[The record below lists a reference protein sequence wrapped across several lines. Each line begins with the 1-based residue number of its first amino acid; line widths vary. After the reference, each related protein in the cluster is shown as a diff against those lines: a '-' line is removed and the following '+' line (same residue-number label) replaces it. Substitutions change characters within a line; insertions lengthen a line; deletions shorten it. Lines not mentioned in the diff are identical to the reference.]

1 MSKDQRIE
9 LLKLARAAK
18 AKKAA
23 EKKNEKD
30 VEEDIEAT
38 IETPVEAPVETPIKK
53 PVKKPRAPRK
63 TLNLELNDE
72 PEIKDDE
79 PEIVELTETVKVKK
93 PKRRIVRKIIREE
106 FNSDD
111 TEEEIEE
118 VIYKAPK
125 KPIKQK
131 KSETTQPFKEQNE
144 IDDVPTKTSNIFTSF
159 FNY

>member
-1 MSKDQRIE
+1 MAMTKEQRIE

-23 EKKNEKD
+23 DKKNQD
-30 VEEDIEAT
+30 
-38 IETPVEAPVETPIKK
+38 IETPVELPVETPVEK
-53 PVKKPRAPRK
+53 VKKPRAPRK
-63 TLNLELNDE
+63 TLNLELNNE
-72 PEIKDDE
+72 PEIKDE
-79 PEIVELTETVKVKK
+79 PEIIELTETKKIKK
-93 PKRRIVRKIIREE
+93 PKRKILRKIIKEE
-106 FNSDD
+106 YDSDD

-131 KSETTQPFKEQNE
+131 KNNTVPEVKEQNVIHNDE
-144 IDDVPTKTSNIFTSF
+144 PKKSSNLLMSF

>member
-30 VEEDIEAT
+30 VENNVEAT
-38 IETPVEAPVETPIKK
+38 IETPVETPVEEVKK

-72 PEIKDDE
+72 PEIKDE

-93 PKRRIVRKIIREE
+93 PKRRIVRKIIKEE
-106 FNSDD
+106 YDSEA